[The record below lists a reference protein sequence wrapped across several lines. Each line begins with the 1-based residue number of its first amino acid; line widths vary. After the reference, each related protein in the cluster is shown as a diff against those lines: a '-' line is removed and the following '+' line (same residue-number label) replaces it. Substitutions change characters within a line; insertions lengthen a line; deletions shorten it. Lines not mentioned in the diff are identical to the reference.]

1 MVLYASLKNSEVHI
15 LYILYIHYIIY
26 IYIYIY
32 MYIYIYIYVY
42 TQRWKSA
49 YGDMVTWFL
58 HHRDKATNNPVMVGY
73 YFNDVA

>member
-1 MVLYASLKNSEVHI
+1 M
-15 LYILYIHYIIY
+15 Y
-26 IYIYIY
+26 IYI
-32 MYIYIYIYVY
+32 IYIYVY